1 MTTPTATAPA
11 TPATETAT
19 PAAPAKPARTR
30 KPRAAAQPPVTPPA
44 PAVAPRPAKAAP
56 AKAAPAPAPAPA
68 PEPKKPTTADYRNE
82 IDQAIIRAAGEL
94 VKQMVPADLHG
105 HVSQLIANQLHHL
118 STPKQGWPSDILPRP
133 NRSEWR

>member
-1 MTTPTATAPA
+1 MTTPTTTAPT
-11 TPATETAT
+11 TPATETA
-19 PAAPAKPARTR
+19 APAKATRPR

-44 PAVAPRPAKAAP
+44 PAVAPKPAAAKKTP